1 MRIRLLAVLAG
12 AAILYALAAP
22 PAGGPAPPL
31 CRVDRSAVPGAI
43 PGTYTVT
50 LRTVPD
56 CPPDGHAY
64 VRLESGR
71 VYPWREITPGQRVTY
86 KGVPWYWR
94 GAWRAAS
101 GIVYRFDIPGMRAPW
116 EAP

>member
-1 MRIRLLAVLAG
+1 MPKRPLAVLLVG
-12 AAILYALAAP
+12 AAFLIAAAAP
-22 PAGGPAPPL
+22 GGPAPPL
-31 CRVDRSAVPGAI
+31 CRVERFAVPGAL
-43 PGTYTVT
+43 PGFYTVVV
-50 LRTVPD
+50 RTVPD

-101 GIVYRFDIPGMRAPW
+101 GIVYRFEIPGMHAPW
-116 EAP
+116 GGR